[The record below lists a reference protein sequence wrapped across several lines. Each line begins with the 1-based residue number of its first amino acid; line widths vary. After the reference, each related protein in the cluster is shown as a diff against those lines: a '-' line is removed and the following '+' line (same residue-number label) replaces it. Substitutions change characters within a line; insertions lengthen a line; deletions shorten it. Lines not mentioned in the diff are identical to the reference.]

1 MKHSRSTVDIP
12 SSALQRQQLSPLR
25 HQQHY
30 YGPRDDS
37 AIMMGH
43 PGPPPPPLPAIENT
57 ITIISPLDGLLI
69 NCQTTED
76 SNCAQISPELNVI
89 AVSND
94 YWVAFYSIK
103 SNECLGT
110 LQFPGHCRHWTWI
123 KADTVAVVTE
133 EKVFHWSLAGGVN
146 GGDSSYLKSSNGCGA
161 FLREIFDIDEELTE
175 GHQITDYATDPL
187 FGNWCAL
194 STLYVDDDGEI
205 GGKVQI
211 YSHSYRKSQCID
223 AHSAIFTAYQFDD
236 SEQRSTLLVAAIRQK
251 NRTWKLHIIEL
262 GPIPG
267 GNISHK
273 PIHHMLN
280 AHNSPRANLE
290 LLVNGNGNP
299 NNGHPTEDIPTHIVA
314 DSEVGLVYLLSKYG
328 SLYICD
334 LETGAPLFFEHLKSV
349 MGSEGGGDLAPIFS
363 LRADAATESL
373 VAVSRGGQVISIAVS
388 LPALL
393 RQAADNA
400 KVGQKV
406 LERIR
411 GRLRRLKRLKDEDGE
426 QQEETVVM
434 VNGDKEDNLTA
445 GDSAYTG
452 STQSELAA
460 PDDMQQQQQQN
471 LNNGHNNNGNGG
483 SSSNGYNSIDSAH
496 SSTTATSSSTTSS
509 ATSYRRHRPPVKP
522 KPPKTK
528 PKPERYHFGN
538 SVAAAA
544 AEGVNGDPLLSFSDQ
559 QQDRSREE
567 ELSKSGRRRSS
578 QPQPQLPFPE
588 PPFDGEEEEEVKPD
602 NEQIT
607 RL

>member
-1 MKHSRSTVDIP
+1 M
-12 SSALQRQQLSPLR
+12 
-25 HQQHY
+25 
-30 YGPRDDS
+30 
-37 AIMMGH
+37 
-43 PGPPPPPLPAIENT
+43 
-57 ITIISPLDGLLI
+57 
-69 NCQTTED
+69 
-76 SNCAQISPELNVI
+76 
-89 AVSND
+89 
-94 YWVAFYSIK
+94 
-103 SNECLGT
+103 
-110 LQFPGHCRHWTWI
+110 
-123 KADTVAVVTE
+123 
-133 EKVFHWSLAGGVN
+133 
-146 GGDSSYLKSSNGCGA
+146 
-161 FLREIFDIDEELTE
+161 
-175 GHQITDYATDPL
+175 
-187 FGNWCAL
+187 
-194 STLYVDDDGEI
+194 
-205 GGKVQI
+205 QI

-290 LLVNGNGNP
+290 LLVNGNGSGNGG
-299 NNGHPTEDIPTHIVA
+299 GHPTEDIPTHIVA

-434 VNGDKEDNLTA
+434 VNGDKEDNLTT

-509 ATSYRRHRPPVKP
+509 ATSFRRHRPPVKP

-544 AEGVNGDPLLSFSDQ
+544 DGVNDDFLNLSE
-559 QQDRSREE
+559 QDRGREEE
-567 ELSKSGRRRSS
+567 ELSKSRRRSS
-578 QPQPQLPFPE
+578 QPQLPFPE
-588 PPFDGEEEEEVKPD
+588 PPFDGEEEEVKPD

>member
-1 MKHSRSTVDIP
+1 
-12 SSALQRQQLSPLR
+12 
-25 HQQHY
+25 
-30 YGPRDDS
+30 
-37 AIMMGH
+37 MMMVGES
-43 PGPPPPPLPAIENT
+43 GGFLLLLT
-57 ITIISPLDGLLI
+57 DTFISFF
-69 NCQTTED
+69 
-76 SNCAQISPELNVI
+76 S
-89 AVSND
+89 
-94 YWVAFYSIK
+94 
-103 SNECLGT
+103 
-110 LQFPGHCRHWTWI
+110 
-123 KADTVAVVTE
+123 
-133 EKVFHWSLAGGVN
+133 
-146 GGDSSYLKSSNGCGA
+146 
-161 FLREIFDIDEELTE
+161 
-175 GHQITDYATDPL
+175 
-187 FGNWCAL
+187 
-194 STLYVDDDGEI
+194 GEI

-434 VNGDKEDNLTA
+434 VNGDKEGSLTA

-460 PDDMQQQQQQN
+460 RDEMQQQQQQQQN
-471 LNNGHNNNGNGG
+471 LNNGHNGNGG

-538 SVAAAA
+538 SVAAA
-544 AEGVNGDPLLSFSDQ
+544 ESVNGDPLLSFSDQ